1 MQKNLSI
8 FVFIIFVITCGF
20 SCSSSSGKSRRP
32 VTKISIT
39 PKANFYR
46 INDSIIISCSVN
58 VKNGKLKESSMYLGD
73 SLILN
78 TSESK
83 FSAVLKIS
91 SVGKQQIKVVALKT
105 DGVKGENYFVIEAFS
120 DIIPEEYGYEIV
132 KEYPHNIDH
141 YTQGFEIHDG
151 KFYESTGLEGKSA
164 IYRFDLATNNIYQTV
179 KLEDKYF
186 GEGITILNDKIYQI
200 TYHAQKGFIYDL
212 ESFARIDS
220 FTYKTKEGWGLT
232 NDGKYIIKSDGS
244 EFIDYI
250 NPENM
255 QVIKRLA
262 VYDDK
267 RPVYFLNELEYD
279 NGFIYANVYTT
290 NYIVKIDA
298 SCGKIVG
305 KINLKG
311 LDENLYTYEQRDVLN
326 GIAIDK
332 SNGKMYVT
340 GKLWPKIFEIKI
352 KKE

>member
-1 MQKNLSI
+1 MQKNFSFFI
-8 FVFIIFVITCGF
+8 VAVFIVLCGF
-20 SCSSSSGKSRRP
+20 SCSSISGKSRRP

-39 PKANFYR
+39 PKSNLYR
-46 INDSIIISCSVN
+46 INDSINVSCSVI
-58 VKNGKLKESSMYLGD
+58 VKNGKLKESSMYFGD
-73 SLILN
+73 SLILT
-78 TSESK
+78 TSESE
-83 FSAVLKIS
+83 FSIGLKIS
-91 SVGKQQIKVVALKT
+91 SVGKQQIKVVASKT
-105 DGVKGENYFVIEAFS
+105 DGVKGENYSVIEALS
-120 DIIPEEYGYEIV
+120 DIIPKEYGYEII

-164 IYRFDLATNNIYQTV
+164 IYRFDLATNNIYQTI

-212 ESFARIDS
+212 KSFARIDS

-250 NPENM
+250 NTENM

-262 VYDDK
+262 VYDNK
-267 RPVYFLNELEYD
+267 GPVSNLNELEYID
-279 NGFIYANVYTT
+279 GFIYANIYTK
-290 NYIVKIDA
+290 NYIIKIDA
-298 SCGKIVG
+298 SSGKIVE
-305 KINLKG
+305 KINLEG
-311 LDENLYTYEQRDVLN
+311 LGYPYDKIDVLN

-332 SNGKMYVT
+332 TNGKMYVT
-340 GKLWPKIFEIKI
+340 GKWWPKIFEIKI
-352 KKE
+352 KKD